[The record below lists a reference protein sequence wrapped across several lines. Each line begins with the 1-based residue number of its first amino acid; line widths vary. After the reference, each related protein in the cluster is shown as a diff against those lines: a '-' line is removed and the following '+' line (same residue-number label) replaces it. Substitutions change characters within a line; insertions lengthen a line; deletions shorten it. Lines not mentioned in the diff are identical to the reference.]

1 MSPVDAPKTGAA
13 VSPAGRLDTLLGK
26 YTMYRLIL
34 LVLSALAA
42 YSLLLNA
49 LGWLTFGIPQ
59 MLVHLALCVGRAVD
73 GAGCSDDDDHA
84 DCRQCSVT
92 RITHEK
98 PPRLNTRA
106 G

>member
-1 MSPVDAPKTGAA
+1 MSPVDAPKPGTA

-34 LVLSALAA
+34 LVLAALAV

-59 MLVHLALCVGRAVD
+59 MLLHLALCLGLTVLAEAPLRYVRETAAQLHAPGHYIRAVL
-73 GAGCSDDDDHA
+73 
-84 DCRQCSVT
+84 
-92 RITHEK
+92 
-98 PPRLNTRA
+98 P
-106 G
+106 